1 MTESV
6 RAVDRIRWFDA
17 LPRATAVAALM
28 TVCHSHRWAEAVAD
42 GRPYRDLETVQDAA
56 DEIWQHL
63 DPADWREAL
72 DGHPRIG
79 EQGGASAEFSRQEQA
94 GMSGAADDV
103 RAAIAAGNRGYEDR
117 FGHVFLIS
125 AAGRDSHGDPGG
137 ARAPPAQP
145 ARRGTAGG
153 GRGAPPDH
161 PDEAGRPARLTA
173 LWPSP
178 RLSSGVRISS

>member
-1 MTESV
+1 MSDSV
-6 RAVDRIRWFDA
+6 RAVDRVRWFDA

-63 DPADWREAL
+63 DAADWREAL

-125 AAGRDSHGDPGG
+125 AAGR
-137 ARAPPAQP
+137 APAEIL
-145 ARRGTAGG
+145 AELERRLHN
-153 GRGAPPDH
+153 PPDVELRVAAEEH
-161 PDEAGRPARLTA
+161 RRITRMRLAA
-173 LWPSP
+173 L
-178 RLSSGVRISS
+178 LG

>member
-1 MTESV
+1 MSDSV
-6 RAVDRIRWFDA
+6 RAVDRVRWFDA

-63 DPADWREAL
+63 DAADWREAL

-125 AAGRDSHGDPGG
+125 AAGR
-137 ARAPPAQP
+137 APAEIL
-145 ARRGTAGG
+145 AELERRLHN
-153 GRGAPPDH
+153 PPDVELRVAAEEH
-161 PDEAGRPARLTA
+161 RRITRTRLAA
-173 LWPSP
+173 L
-178 RLSSGVRISS
+178 LG

>member
-1 MTESV
+1 MSDSV
-6 RAVDRIRWFDA
+6 RAVDRVRWFDA

-63 DPADWREAL
+63 DAADWREAL

-79 EQGGASAEFSRQEQA
+79 EQGGASAQFSRQEQA

-125 AAGRDSHGDPGG
+125 AAGR
-137 ARAPPAQP
+137 APAEIL
-145 ARRGTAGG
+145 AELERRLHN
-153 GRGAPPDH
+153 PPDVELRVAAEEH
-161 PDEAGRPARLTA
+161 RRITRMRLAA
-173 LWPSP
+173 L
-178 RLSSGVRISS
+178 LG

>member
-1 MTESV
+1 MTDSV
-6 RAVDRIRWFDA
+6 RAADRIRWFDA
-17 LPRATAVAALM
+17 LPRATAVAALL

-63 DPADWREAL
+63 DAADWREAL

-79 EQGGASAEFSRQEQA
+79 EQGGTSAEFSRQEQA

-103 RAAIAAGNRGYEDR
+103 RAAIAAGNRRYEDR

-125 AAGRDSHGDPGG
+125 AAGR
-137 ARAPPAQP
+137 APVEILAELE
-145 ARRGTAGG
+145 RRLHN
-153 GRGAPPDH
+153 PPDVELRVAAEEH
-161 PDEAGRPARLTA
+161 RRITRMRLA
-173 LWPSP
+173 SL
-178 RLSSGVRISS
+178 LG

>member
-1 MTESV
+1 MSDSV
-6 RAVDRIRWFDA
+6 RAVDRVRWFDA

-42 GRPYRDLETVQDAA
+42 GRPYRNLETVQDAA

-63 DPADWREAL
+63 DAADWREAL

-94 GMSGAADDV
+94 GMSGAAEDV
-103 RAAIAAGNRGYEDR
+103 RVAIAAGNRVYEDR

-125 AAGRDSHGDPGG
+125 AAGR
-137 ARAPPAQP
+137 APAEIL
-145 ARRGTAGG
+145 AELERRLHN
-153 GRGAPPDH
+153 PPDVELRVAAEEH
-161 PDEAGRPARLTA
+161 RRITRMRLAA
-173 LWPSP
+173 L
-178 RLSSGVRISS
+178 LG

>member
-1 MTESV
+1 MSDSV
-6 RAVDRIRWFDA
+6 RAVDRVRWFDA

-63 DPADWREAL
+63 DAADWREAL

-94 GMSGAADDV
+94 GMSGAAEDV

-125 AAGRDSHGDPGG
+125 AAGR
-137 ARAPPAQP
+137 APAEIL
-145 ARRGTAGG
+145 AELERRLHN
-153 GRGAPPDH
+153 PPDVELRVAAEEH
-161 PDEAGRPARLTA
+161 RRITRMRLAA
-173 LWPSP
+173 L
-178 RLSSGVRISS
+178 LG

>member
-1 MTESV
+1 MSDSV
-6 RAVDRIRWFDA
+6 RAVDRVRWFDA
-17 LPRATAVAALM
+17 LPRATAVAALL

-63 DPADWREAL
+63 DAADWREAL

-125 AAGRDSHGDPGG
+125 AAGR
-137 ARAPPAQP
+137 APVEILAELE
-145 ARRGTAGG
+145 RRLHN
-153 GRGAPPDH
+153 PPDVELRVAAEEH
-161 PDEAGRPARLTA
+161 RRITRMRLAA
-173 LWPSP
+173 L
-178 RLSSGVRISS
+178 LG

>member
-1 MTESV
+1 MSDSV
-6 RAVDRIRWFDA
+6 RAVDRVRWFDA

-63 DPADWREAL
+63 DAADWREAL

-94 GMSGAADDV
+94 GMSGAAEDV
-103 RAAIAAGNRGYEDR
+103 RAAIAAGNRAYEDR

-125 AAGRDSHGDPGG
+125 AAGR
-137 ARAPPAQP
+137 APAEIL
-145 ARRGTAGG
+145 AELERRLDN
-153 GRGAPPDH
+153 PPDVELRVAAEEH
-161 PDEAGRPARLTA
+161 RRITRMRLAA
-173 LWPSP
+173 L
-178 RLSSGVRISS
+178 LG

>member
-1 MTESV
+1 MSDSV
-6 RAVDRIRWFDA
+6 RAVDRVRWFDA

-42 GRPYRDLETVQDAA
+42 GRPYRDLEMVQDAA

-63 DPADWREAL
+63 DAADWREAL

-103 RAAIAAGNRGYEDR
+103 RAAIAAANRGYEDR

-125 AAGRDSHGDPGG
+125 AAGR
-137 ARAPPAQP
+137 APAEIL
-145 ARRGTAGG
+145 AELERRLHN
-153 GRGAPPDH
+153 PPDVELRVAAEEH
-161 PDEAGRPARLTA
+161 RRITRMRLAA
-173 LWPSP
+173 L
-178 RLSSGVRISS
+178 LG

>member
-1 MTESV
+1 MSDSV
-6 RAVDRIRWFDA
+6 RAVDRVRWFDA

-63 DPADWREAL
+63 DAADWREAL

-94 GMSGAADDV
+94 GMSGAAEDV
-103 RAAIAAGNRGYEDR
+103 RAAMAAGNRAYEDR

-125 AAGRDSHGDPGG
+125 AAGR
-137 ARAPPAQP
+137 APAEIL
-145 ARRGTAGG
+145 AELERRLDN
-153 GRGAPPDH
+153 PPDVELRVAAEEH
-161 PDEAGRPARLTA
+161 RRITRMRLA
-173 LWPSP
+173 SL
-178 RLSSGVRISS
+178 LG

>member
-1 MTESV
+1 MSDSV
-6 RAVDRIRWFDA
+6 RAVDRVRWFDA

-63 DPADWREAL
+63 DAADWREAL

-94 GMSGAADDV
+94 GMSGAAEDV
-103 RAAIAAGNRGYEDR
+103 RAAIAAGNRAYEDR

-125 AAGRDSHGDPGG
+125 AAGR
-137 ARAPPAQP
+137 APAEIL
-145 ARRGTAGG
+145 AELERRLHN
-153 GRGAPPDH
+153 PPDVELRVAAEEH
-161 PDEAGRPARLTA
+161 RRITRMRLAA
-173 LWPSP
+173 L
-178 RLSSGVRISS
+178 LG